1 VIPQHLDIFVAER
14 AEVDRRLQVSARSAD
29 LNHMRTG
36 DRAAHTVLIVD
47 DSDDTRAL
55 LRVRFALDGFVV
67 VAEATDALGAIDA
80 ARAVAPDVIVVDL
93 VVPGV
98 DGLTALP
105 ALRAAAPS
113 ARIVLFSWFAE
124 PMTLHSAMAAGADT
138 VVDKRGGAAA
148 LTSTVSSLFVADEAP
163 VDRRELDA
171 VQSEL
176 RTLTRRGASTMSDAD
191 RARYDALV
199 DVEATLLARDWEG
212 SPAR

>member
-1 VIPQHLDIFVAER
+1 
-14 AEVDRRLQVSARSAD
+14 
-29 LNHMRTG
+29 MRTG

-47 DSDDTRAL
+47 ESHDTRAL

-67 VAEATDALGAIDA
+67 VAEAADAPGAIEA

-124 PMTLHSAMAAGADT
+124 PVTLHAAVAAGADT
-138 VVDKRGGAAA
+138 VVDKRDGAAA
-148 LTSTVSSLFVADEAP
+148 LTSSVSSLFVPEESP
-163 VDRRELDA
+163 VDRRELDQ

-176 RTLTRRGASTMSDAD
+176 RTLTRRGTSTMSDAD

-199 DVEATLLARDWEG
+199 DVEAALLTRSWQD
-212 SPAR
+212 SPIG